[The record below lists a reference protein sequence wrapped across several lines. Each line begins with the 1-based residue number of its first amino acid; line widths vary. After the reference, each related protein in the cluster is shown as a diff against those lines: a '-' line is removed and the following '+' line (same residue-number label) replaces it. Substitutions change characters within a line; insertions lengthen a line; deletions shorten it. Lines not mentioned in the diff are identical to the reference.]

1 MHALRII
8 SHPLL
13 FDGFCRLQQSDI
25 RGLYGISPILFQEHV
40 VLRLFPYRD
49 DI

>member
-1 MHALRII
+1 MHVSRII
-8 SHPLL
+8 SYSLP
-13 FDGFCRLQQSDI
+13 FDSFPQQSDI
-25 RGLYGISPILFQEHV
+25 RGLYGISPILFQEHI

>member
-1 MHALRII
+1 MHVLRII
-8 SHPLL
+8 SHPLP
-13 FDGFCRLQQSDI
+13 FDSFPQQSDI
-25 RGLYGISPILFQEHV
+25 RELYGMSPILFQELI